1 MVFGPP
7 RITNDESHALPSP
20 VTMNHNLLAESP
32 LHRKHVSDSP
42 RTPPTT
48 DELKTRRPEL
58 QMDSSPAGSQESI
71 HAQRDGSSAP
81 SPAGR
86 RFIREMNADR
96 SQSSSPFRLQ
106 MPYITPG
113 QLAFSALQFLP
124 VPVLVL
130 NNLKTVVL
138 ANEAMGRLMGMSS
151 DSGDGDDLAR
161 GVGSLTGQ
169 SLSQV
174 GIDMLQNGRPIFIAW
189 ETFLDSI
196 AEEMGPGQTQP
207 ANFQRQS
214 SQGNHPE
221 GDMTPIAESAGESA
235 GDNKLPGHSPQAAVE
250 VVISRRSP
258 NKPVT
263 EPQTVNRASDNQAF
277 AKMIISVWDISEQ
290 QTYFTLTFTNTES
303 TSSVGTKKK
312 AIARASALES
322 AERKTIFTA
331 SNPPSVASSHGSSS
345 SPSYRISPGTI
356 SLSSSPFPPMGPPFQ
371 QKSLQNAPSMLQK
384 TMILKDTLLDNTEM
398 PILAMWKDGTVA
410 FPNAAARRLME
421 KDATLDKPFDG
432 LEVLSNW
439 KLYTDDF
446 SRELEPSEFP
456 MGILLRTQTPFS
468 DMRIGV
474 IDRDGNKIRYNVLA
488 EAIRDDETGEFLAG
502 VISCRDVTEMAKE
515 IDQIKARDVERFK
528 IICDTMPQLVSTYRC
543 SPRSNRQATCCSMII
558 ISSLITEGRAFMFK
572 LFQEA
577 VRPQG
582 MFLGFAR
589 QVSERR
595 SALGPARLTF
605 DSLRS
610 LITVSLFPNPISI
623 GRLDRYTLVANKH
636 SGLDHDSGWLSRLF
650 QYAMV

>member
-1 MVFGPP
+1 MTKIVSSKSHLFPPQAPRYIAVGTQKLSNIHAGPRPIMVFGRP
-7 RITNDESHALPSP
+7 RITDDESHALPSP
-20 VTMNHNLLAESP
+20 ITMNHDLLAESP
-32 LHRKHVSDSP
+32 LLRKSISDSP
-42 RTPPTT
+42 QTPPT
-48 DELKTRRPEL
+48 DDPKTRRPEL
-58 QMDSSPAGSQESI
+58 QTDGSAAGSQESI
-71 HAQRDGSSAP
+71 PTQRDDSAAP

-86 RFIREMNADR
+86 RFIREMNTDR

-106 MPYITPG
+106 MPYVTPG

-138 ANEAMGRLMGMSS
+138 ANEAMGRLMGMSP
-151 DSGDGDDLAR
+151 DSNDGDDLAH

-174 GIDMLQNGRPIFIAW
+174 GIDMLQNGRPVFISW

-196 AEEMGPGQTQP
+196 TEEMGPGNAQP
-207 ANFQRQS
+207 ANFQQQPA
-214 SQGNHPE
+214 QGIHSE
-221 GDMTPIAESAGESA
+221 GDMTPIAEST

-250 VVISRRSP
+250 VVVSRRAP

-263 EPQTVNRASDNQAF
+263 EPQIVNRASENQAF
-277 AKMIISVWDISEQ
+277 AKMIISVWDISEK

-303 TSSVGTKKK
+303 TSSVSSRKK
-312 AIARASALES
+312 AVARPSALES

-345 SPSYRISPGTI
+345 SPSYHVSPSTV

-371 QKSLQNAPSMLQK
+371 QKPLQNAPSMLQK
-384 TMILKDTLLDNTEM
+384 TMILKDALLDNTEI

-421 KDATLDKPFDG
+421 KDATLDKSFDG

-439 KLYTDDF
+439 TLYTDDF
-446 SRELEPSEFP
+446 SRTLEPSEFP
-456 MGILLRTQTPFS
+456 MGVLLRTQTPFS

-474 IDRDGNKIRYNVLA
+474 IDRDGNKIRYSVLA

-502 VISCRDVTEMAKE
+502 VISCRDVTVMAKE

-528 IICDTMPQLVSTYRC
+528 IICDTMPQLVSRYRC
-543 SPRSNRQATCCSMII
+543 NPRSNRQSISSSI
-558 ISSLITEGRAFMFK
+558 LSSLITGS
-572 LFQEA
+572 
-577 VRPQG
+577 
-582 MFLGFAR
+582 R
-589 QVSERR
+589 Q
-595 SALGPARLTF
+595 LL
-605 DSLRS
+605 LK
-610 LITVSLFPNPISI
+610 FPR
-623 GRLDRYTLVANKH
+623 GC
-636 SGLDHDSGWLSRLF
+636 
-650 QYAMV
+650 

>member
-20 VTMNHNLLAESP
+20 VTMNHNMLAESP
-32 LHRKHVSDSP
+32 LLRKRLSGSP
-42 RTPPTT
+42 QTPPT
-48 DELKTRRPEL
+48 DDFKTRRLES
-58 QMDSSPAGSQESI
+58 QMAGSAAGSQDSI
-71 HAQRDGSSAP
+71 HVQHDGSSAP

-86 RFIREMNADR
+86 RFIREMNTDR

-113 QLAFSALQFLP
+113 QLAFSTLQFLP

-151 DSGDGDDLAR
+151 DSNDGDDLAH

-174 GIDMLQNGRPIFIAW
+174 GIDMLQNGRPVFIAW

-196 AEEMGPGQTQP
+196 AEEMGTQP
-207 ANFQRQS
+207 ANIQRPNS
-214 SQGNHPE
+214 RGNYPE
-221 GDMTPIAESAGESA
+221 GDMTPIAESAG
-235 GDNKLPGHSPQAAVE
+235 DNKFPGHSPQAAVE
-250 VVISRRSP
+250 VVISNRDP

-263 EPQTVNRASDNQAF
+263 EPQIVNRASDHQAF
-277 AKMIISVWDISEQ
+277 AKMIISVWDMSEQ

-303 TSSVGTKKK
+303 TSSVSTKKK
-312 AIARASALES
+312 AIARPSALES

-331 SNPPSVASSHGSSS
+331 SNPPSVTSSHGSSS
-345 SPSYRISPGTI
+345 SPSYRISPGTV

-384 TMILKDTLLDNTEM
+384 TMILKDALLDNTEM

-410 FPNAAARRLME
+410 FPNAAARKLME
-421 KDATLDKPFDG
+421 KDATLDKAFDG

-439 KLYTDDF
+439 TIYTDDF
-446 SRELEPSEFP
+446 SRKLEPSEFP
-456 MGILLRTQTPFS
+456 MGVLLRTQTPFS

-515 IDQIKARDVERFK
+515 IDLIKARDVERFK
-528 IICDTMPQLVSTYRC
+528 IICDTMPQLVSSYRC
-543 SPRSNRQATCCSMII
+543 SPRSSRQATCCPI
-558 ISSLITEGRAFMFK
+558 ISSSITEGGALMLNYSKR
-572 LFQEA
+572 L
-577 VRPQG
+577 
-582 MFLGFAR
+582 LGLGGCPS
-589 QVSERR
+589 VSR
-595 SALGPARLTF
+595 GKY
-605 DSLRS
+605 LRE
-610 LITVSLFPNPISI
+610 
-623 GRLDRYTLVANKH
+623 DRHWTQQ
-636 SGLDHDSGWLSRLF
+636 D
-650 QYAMV
+650 

>member
-7 RITNDESHALPSP
+7 RISNDDSHALPSP
-20 VTMNHNLLAESP
+20 VTMNHNVLAESP
-32 LHRKHVSDSP
+32 LLRKRTSDSP
-42 RTPPTT
+42 QTPPT
-48 DELKTRRPEL
+48 DDFKTRRLES
-58 QMDSSPAGSQESI
+58 QKDGSAAGSQDSI
-71 HAQRDGSSAP
+71 QAQHDGSSAP

-86 RFIREMNADR
+86 RFIREMNSDR

-151 DSGDGDDLAR
+151 DSNDGDDLAHS
-161 GVGSLTGQ
+161 VGSLTGQ

-174 GIDMLQNGRPIFIAW
+174 GIDMLQNGRPVFIAW

-207 ANFQRQS
+207 ANLQRQG
-214 SQGNHPE
+214 SQGDHPE
-221 GDMTPIAESAGESA
+221 GDMTPIAESVE
-235 GDNKLPGHSPQAAVE
+235 DNKFPGHSPQAAVE
-250 VVISRRSP
+250 VVISRRDP
-258 NKPVT
+258 KKPVT
-263 EPQTVNRASDNQAF
+263 EPQFVNRASENQAF
-277 AKMIISVWDISEQ
+277 AKMIISVWDISDQ
-290 QTYFTLTFTNTES
+290 QTYYTLTFTNTES
-303 TSSVGTKKK
+303 TSSVGSKKK
-312 AIARASALES
+312 AIARPSALES

-345 SPSYRISPGTI
+345 SPSYRISPGTV

-371 QKSLQNAPSMLQK
+371 QKSLQNAPSILQK
-384 TMILKDTLLDNTEM
+384 TMILKDALLDNTEM
-398 PILAMWKDGTVA
+398 PILAMWRDGTVA
-410 FPNAAARRLME
+410 FPNAAARKLME

-439 KLYTDDF
+439 TLYTDDF
-446 SRELEPSEFP
+446 SRKLEPSEFP

-468 DMRIGV
+468 DMRFGV
-474 IDRDGNKIRYNVLA
+474 IDQEGNKIRYNVLA

-528 IICDTMPQLVSTYRC
+528 IICDTMPQLVSRNRC
-543 SPRSNRQATCCSMII
+543 SPRSNRQAICCSI
-558 ISSLITEGRAFMFK
+558 ISSLITEGRGRMLNASQRLLGLGGCPSVSRGKYLEEDSHRTQLDLTLDSPRSFDFE
-572 LFQEA
+572 FFFHP
-577 VRPQG
+577 RTT
-582 MFLGFAR
+582 FL
-589 QVSERR
+589 
-595 SALGPARLTF
+595 
-605 DSLRS
+605 
-610 LITVSLFPNPISI
+610 
-623 GRLDRYTLVANKH
+623 
-636 SGLDHDSGWLSRLF
+636 
-650 QYAMV
+650 

>member
-1 MVFGPP
+1 MVSGRPP
-7 RITNDESHALPSP
+7 ITNDESNALLSS
-20 VTMNHNLLAESP
+20 VTMNPNLLAESP
-32 LHRKHVSDSP
+32 LLRKRISDSP
-42 RTPPTT
+42 QIPPT
-48 DELKTRRPEL
+48 DDFKTRRLES
-58 QMDSSPAGSQESI
+58 QMEGSAASSQESV
-71 HAQRDGSSAP
+71 HTQRDGSTAP

-138 ANEAMGRLMGMSS
+138 ANEAMGRLMGMSP
-151 DSGDGDDLAR
+151 DSNDSDDLAH
-161 GVGSLTGQ
+161 GVGKLTGQ

-174 GIDMLQNGRPIFIAW
+174 GIDMLQNGRPVFIAW

-196 AEEMGPGQTQP
+196 ADEMGPAHLQP
-207 ANFQRQS
+207 ANFQQQN
-214 SQGNHPE
+214 SQGSQPE
-221 GDMTPIAESAGESA
+221 GDMTPIAESTA
-235 GDNKLPGHSPQAAVE
+235 DNKSPGHSPQAAVE
-250 VVISRRSP
+250 VVISRRDR

-263 EPQTVNRASDNQAF
+263 EPQIINRASENQAF

-303 TSSVGTKKK
+303 TSSVSSRKK
-312 AIARASALES
+312 AVARPSALES
-322 AERKTIFTA
+322 ADRKTIFTA
-331 SNPPSVASSHGSSS
+331 SKPPSAASSHGSSS
-345 SPSYRISPGTI
+345 SPSYHVSPGTV

-371 QKSLQNAPSMLQK
+371 HKSLQNAPSMLQK
-384 TMILKDTLLDNTEM
+384 TMILKDALLDNTEM

-439 KLYTDDF
+439 TIYTDDF
-446 SRELEPSEFP
+446 SRTLEPSEFP
-456 MGILLRTQTPFS
+456 MGVLLRTQIPFT

-502 VISCRDVTEMAKE
+502 VISCRDITEMAKE
-515 IDQIKARDVERFK
+515 IDLIKARDVERFK
-528 IICDTMPQLVSTYRC
+528 IICDTMPQLVSSYRC
-543 SPRSNRQATCCSMII
+543 SPRSHRRNIFCSIL
-558 ISSLITEGRAFMFK
+558 SSLVTRSRELMFMIP
-572 LFQEA
+572 
-577 VRPQG
+577 RG
-582 MFLGFAR
+582 C
-589 QVSERR
+589 
-595 SALGPARLTF
+595 
-605 DSLRS
+605 
-610 LITVSLFPNPISI
+610 
-623 GRLDRYTLVANKH
+623 
-636 SGLDHDSGWLSRLF
+636 
-650 QYAMV
+650 

>member
-1 MVFGPP
+1 MVSGRPP
-7 RITNDESHALPSP
+7 ITNDESNALLSP
-20 VTMNHNLLAESP
+20 VTMNSNLLAESP
-32 LHRKHVSDSP
+32 LLRKRISDSP
-42 RTPPTT
+42 QIPPT
-48 DELKTRRPEL
+48 DDFKTRRLES
-58 QMDSSPAGSQESI
+58 QMEGSAASSQESV
-71 HAQRDGSSAP
+71 HTQRDGSTAP

-138 ANEAMGRLMGMSS
+138 ANEAMGRLMGMSP
-151 DSGDGDDLAR
+151 DSNDSDDLAH
-161 GVGSLTGQ
+161 GVGKLTGQ

-174 GIDMLQNGRPIFIAW
+174 GIDMLQNGRPVFIAW

-196 AEEMGPGQTQP
+196 ADEMGPAHLQP
-207 ANFQRQS
+207 ANFQQQN
-214 SQGNHPE
+214 SQGSQPE
-221 GDMTPIAESAGESA
+221 GDMTPIAESTA
-235 GDNKLPGHSPQAAVE
+235 DNKSPGHSPQAAVE
-250 VVISRRSP
+250 VVISRRDR

-263 EPQTVNRASDNQAF
+263 EPQIINRASENQAF

-303 TSSVGTKKK
+303 TSSVSSRKK
-312 AIARASALES
+312 AVARPSALES
-322 AERKTIFTA
+322 ADRKTIFTA
-331 SNPPSVASSHGSSS
+331 SKPPSAASSHGSSS
-345 SPSYRISPGTI
+345 SPSYHVSPGTV

-371 QKSLQNAPSMLQK
+371 HKSLQNAPSMLQK
-384 TMILKDTLLDNTEM
+384 TMILKDALLDNTEM

-439 KLYTDDF
+439 TIYTDDF
-446 SRELEPSEFP
+446 SRTLEPSEFP
-456 MGILLRTQTPFS
+456 MGVLLRTQIPFT

-502 VISCRDVTEMAKE
+502 VISCRDITEMAKE
-515 IDQIKARDVERFK
+515 IDLIKARDVERFK
-528 IICDTMPQLVSTYRC
+528 IICDTMPQLVSSYRC
-543 SPRSNRQATCCSMII
+543 SPRSHRRNIFCSIL
-558 ISSLITEGRAFMFK
+558 SSLVTRSRELMFMIP
-572 LFQEA
+572 
-577 VRPQG
+577 RG
-582 MFLGFAR
+582 C
-589 QVSERR
+589 
-595 SALGPARLTF
+595 
-605 DSLRS
+605 
-610 LITVSLFPNPISI
+610 
-623 GRLDRYTLVANKH
+623 
-636 SGLDHDSGWLSRLF
+636 
-650 QYAMV
+650 

>member
-42 RTPPTT
+42 RTPPT
-48 DELKTRRPEL
+48 DESKTRRPEL
-58 QMDSSPAGSQESI
+58 QMDSSPPGSQESI

-86 RFIREMNADR
+86 RFIREINTDR

-113 QLAFSALQFLP
+113 QLAFSTLQFLP

-151 DSGDGDDLAR
+151 DSNDSDDLAR

-174 GIDMLQNGRPIFIAW
+174 GIDMLQNGRPVFIAW

-196 AEEMGPGQTQP
+196 AEEMGPGMTQS

-214 SQGNHPE
+214 SQGNQPE
-221 GDMTPIAESAGESA
+221 GDMTPIAESAGESG
-235 GDNKLPGHSPQAAVE
+235 GDNKFPGHSPQAAVE
-250 VVISRRSP
+250 VVISRRNP

-263 EPQTVNRASDNQAF
+263 EPQIVNRASDNQAF
-277 AKMIISVWDISEQ
+277 AKMIISVWDISDQ

-322 AERKTIFTA
+322 AERKTIFTS

-345 SPSYRISPGTI
+345 SPSYRISPGAV

-371 QKSLQNAPSMLQK
+371 QKSLQNAPSILQK

-446 SRELEPSEFP
+446 SRQLEPSEFP

-474 IDRDGNKIRYNVLA
+474 IDRDGNKVRYNVLA

-528 IICDTMPQLVSTYRC
+528 IICDTMPQLVSSHRF
-543 SPRSNRQATCCSMII
+543 SPRSNRQATCCSIV
-558 ISSLITEGRAFMFK
+558 SSLITQGRA
-572 LFQEA
+572 LYVQIIP
-577 VRPQG
+577 RG
-582 MFLGFAR
+582 
-589 QVSERR
+589 
-595 SALGPARLTF
+595 
-605 DSLRS
+605 
-610 LITVSLFPNPISI
+610 
-623 GRLDRYTLVANKH
+623 Y
-636 SGLDHDSGWLSRLF
+636 
-650 QYAMV
+650 

>member
-1 MVFGPP
+1 MLTSTHAGPRPVMVFGPP

-20 VTMNHNLLAESP
+20 VTMAPNVLAESP
-32 LHRKHVSDSP
+32 LLRKRISDSP
-42 RTPPTT
+42 QTPPT
-48 DELKTRRPEL
+48 DDFKTRRLES
-58 QMDSSPAGSQESI
+58 QMKGPAAGSQESI
-71 HAQRDGSSAP
+71 HAQRDGEVAP

-86 RFIREMNADR
+86 RFIREMNTDR

-151 DSGDGDDLAR
+151 ESNDADDLTQD
-161 GVGSLTGQ
+161 VGSLTGQ

-174 GIDMLQNGRPIFIAW
+174 GIDMLQNGRPVFIAW

-196 AEEMGPGQTQP
+196 AEEMGRGQTQP
-207 ANFQRQS
+207 ADFQRRKS
-214 SQGNHPE
+214 LGTHLE
-221 GDMTPIAESAGESA
+221 GDMTPIAEST
-235 GDNKLPGHSPQAAVE
+235 GDSKTPDHSPQAAVE
-250 VVISRRSP
+250 VVISRRDP

-263 EPQTVNRASDNQAF
+263 EPQFVNRASENQAF

-303 TSSVGTKKK
+303 TSSVGSKRK
-312 AIARASALES
+312 AVARPSALES
-322 AERKTIFTA
+322 AERKTIFST

-345 SPSYRISPGTI
+345 SPSYRISPGNV

-371 QKSLQNAPSMLQK
+371 DKSLQNAPSILQK
-384 TMILKDTLLDNTEM
+384 TMILKDALLDNTEM

-421 KDATLDKPFDG
+421 KDATLDKPFED

-439 KLYTDDF
+439 ILYTDDF
-446 SRELEPSEFP
+446 SRQLEPAEFP

-515 IDQIKARDVERFK
+515 IDQIKARDIERFK
-528 IICDTMPQLVSTYRC
+528 LICDTMPQLVSSYRC
-543 SPRSNRQATCCSMII
+543 NPRSNRQATCCSF
-558 ISSLITEGRAFMFK
+558 ITRA
-572 LFQEA
+572 
-577 VRPQG
+577 
-582 MFLGFAR
+582 
-589 QVSERR
+589 
-595 SALGPARLTF
+595 
-605 DSLRS
+605 
-610 LITVSLFPNPISI
+610 
-623 GRLDRYTLVANKH
+623 
-636 SGLDHDSGWLSRLF
+636 
-650 QYAMV
+650 